1 MPDRCNFIPLPQA
14 PQSAS
19 LCYPE
24 PSLPNRCTLTEKWS
38 RKGII
43 RRKMLGNLLKL
54 SKIFNLESYK
64 TKLQAKDWKA
74 ELSTAAAKN

>member
-1 MPDRCNFIPLPQA
+1 
-14 PQSAS
+14 
-19 LCYPE
+19 
-24 PSLPNRCTLTEKWS
+24 LTEKWR
-38 RKGII
+38 RKGIL

-74 ELSTAAAKN
+74 ELSTAASQELVSRITNNSGPGIGPQNY